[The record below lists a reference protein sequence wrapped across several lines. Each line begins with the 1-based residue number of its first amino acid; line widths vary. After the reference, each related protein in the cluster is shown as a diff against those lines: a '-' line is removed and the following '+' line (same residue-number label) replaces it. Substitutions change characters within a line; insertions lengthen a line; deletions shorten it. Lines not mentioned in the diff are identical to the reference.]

1 MIRIT
6 LGVTALLSGALLA
19 ACGSSTSDTPTPTA
33 AANNNSISTSAP
45 ATSAPAP
52 TMAAAAAAADVSG
65 GWSGKYS
72 GVYNGTF
79 SLTWQQTGSAVNG
92 QIVLSSPPKTFN
104 INGNLAGNAITF
116 GAVGAVTYT
125 GTVSGTSMSGTYQ
138 VPGGGGGNWSA
149 SKS

>member
-6 LGVTALLSGALLA
+6 LGITALLSGALLA
-19 ACGSSTSDTPTPTA
+19 GCGSSASDTPTPTA
-33 AANNNSISTSAP
+33 AANNISTPTPTA
-45 ATSAPAP
+45 SAPAP
-52 TMAAAAAAADVSG
+52 TTAAAAATVEVSG

-79 SLTWQQTGSAVNG
+79 TLTWQQTGSAVNG
-92 QIVLSSPPKTFN
+92 QIVLSSPAHTFA
-104 INGNLAGNAITF
+104 INGNLAGSAITF

-125 GTVSGTSMSGTYQ
+125 GTVSGSSMSGTYQ

-149 SKS
+149 TKS

>member
-6 LGVTALLSGALLA
+6 LGVTALLSGALLV

-33 AANNNSISTSAP
+33 AANNNISTSAP

-52 TMAAAAAAADVSG
+52 TTAAAASAADVSG
-65 GWSGKYS
+65 GWSGHYS

-79 SLTWQQTGSAVNG
+79 TLTWQQTGSTVNG
-92 QIVLSSPPKTFN
+92 QIVLSSPAHTFS

-125 GTVSGTSMSGTYQ
+125 GTVSGSSMSGTYQ